1 MKVAVEYPMNGR
13 RTGSLFVNGFK
24 LLIDY
29 LAGEAIDCDMQPI
42 AFFSFY
48 DELLR
53 EVRSPR
59 RIPSRLG
66 DQVN

>member
-13 RTGSLFVNGFK
+13 RTGSLFVNSLE
-24 LLIDY
+24 LLINY
-29 LAGEAIDCDMQPI
+29 LAGEAIDCNMQPI
-42 AFFSFY
+42 AFFSFD

-53 EVRSPR
+53 EVGGSR